1 MTARDLVTSRIAA
14 RARRF
19 PDLDLTPLDTA
30 GLDRRDA
37 ALAFAIDRAVARRWL
52 TLITVIE
59 SQLNRSWPSLQPQ
72 VQAALLVGTAQLL
85 LLERLPDHAVINEAV
100 QWTKVN
106 AGPKPAGLVNAAL
119 RKVAAMRQETV
130 AEHDPKRRDEVPLH
144 DGRARRLSHPIF
156 EADPLPRLAQQTS
169 HPVELLKRW
178 ADRFG
183 LQRSTELAQHSIL
196 RPPILVTALGA
207 AHQGCEP
214 HDEPGFAVFSGDHR
228 ELEALLEAHPP
239 ARVQDPATAA
249 AVNAT
254 ADLRPKIIV
263 DACAGKGT
271 KARQLHETHPHAR
284 IIASDKNADRLATLR
299 AVADRTARLEVVEPG
314 RMRDLVGQVDLLVLD
329 VPCSNTAVL
338 ARRPEAKYRF
348 GPDSL
353 SQLVDLQR
361 QIIAD
366 HLSLLAESGHL
377 LYSTCSLEPQENEA
391 QAQWIVRWH
400 GLRIR
405 RENLRLPQGLPG
417 EPSRRYTDGGYFA
430 LLQKK

>member
-14 RARRF
+14 QARRF
-19 PDLDLTPLDTA
+19 PDLDLTPLDTT

-52 TLITVIE
+52 TLITVVE
-59 SQLNRSWPSLQPQ
+59 SQLNRSWLSLQPQ

-100 QWTKVN
+100 QWTKEN
-106 AGPKPAGLVNAAL
+106 AGAKPAGLVNAAL
-119 RKVAAMRQETV
+119 RKVAAMRHQTV
-130 AEHDPKRRDEVPLH
+130 AEHDPERRDELPLH
-144 DGRARRLSHPIF
+144 DGRARRLGDRIF
-156 EADPLPRLAQQTS
+156 DAEPLPRLAQQTS
-169 HPVELLKRW
+169 HPVDLVRRW
-178 ADRFG
+178 AERFG
-183 LQRSTELAQHSIL
+183 SQRSTELAQHSIL
-196 RPPILVTALGA
+196 RPPILVTALA
-207 AHQGCEP
+207 AGHRSCEP
-214 HDEPGFAVFSGDHR
+214 HDELDFSVFSGDHR
-228 ELEALLEAHPP
+228 ELEALLEAYPP
-239 ARVQDPATAA
+239 ARVQDPASAS
-249 AVNAT
+249 AVQAT

-271 KARQLHETHPHAR
+271 KARQLHEIHPHAR
-284 IIASDKNADRLATLR
+284 IVAGDKNADRLATLR
-299 AVADRTARLEVVEPG
+299 VVADRTDRLEVIEPG
-314 RMRDLVGQVDLLVLD
+314 RMRDLVGRADLLVLD
-329 VPCSNTAVL
+329 VPCSNTGVL

-348 GPDSL
+348 GDDSL

-391 QAQWIVRWH
+391 QVKWIVRWH

-405 RENLRLPQGLPG
+405 RQDLRLPQGLPG
-417 EPSRRYTDGGYFA
+417 EPARRYTDGGYFA

>member
-37 ALAFAIDRAVARRWL
+37 ALAVAIDRAVARRWL
-52 TLITVIE
+52 TLVRVIE

-72 VQAALLVGTAQLL
+72 VQAALLVGTAQLV

-106 AGPKPAGLVNAAL
+106 AGAKPAGLVNAAL
-119 RKVAAMRQETV
+119 RKVAAMRQQIV
-130 AEHDPKRRDEVPLH
+130 AEHDPKRRDELPLH
-144 DGRARRLSHPIF
+144 DGRARRFGHRIF
-156 EADPLPRLAQQTS
+156 DAEPLPRLAQQTS
-169 HPVELLKRW
+169 HPVDLLKRW
-178 ADRFG
+178 AERFG
-183 LQRSTELAQHSIL
+183 PQRSTELAQHSIL
-196 RPPILVTALGA
+196 RPPILVTAPAA
-207 AHQGCEP
+207 AHRACEP
-214 HDEPGFAVFSGDHR
+214 HDEPGFGVFGGDHR
-228 ELEALLEAHPP
+228 ELEALLEAHPS
-239 ARVQDPATAA
+239 ARVQDPAAAA

-284 IIASDKNADRLATLR
+284 LMASDKNADRLATLR
-299 AVADRTARLEVVEPG
+299 AVADRTDRLEVIEAG
-314 RMRDLVGQVDLLVLD
+314 RMRDLVGRVDLLVLD
-329 VPCSNTAVL
+329 VPCSNTGVL

-348 GPDSL
+348 GDDSL

-391 QAQWIVRWH
+391 QAKWIVRWH
-400 GLRIR
+400 GLRIQ
-405 RENLRLPQGLPG
+405 RENLRLPQGLPS